1 VSLDKARSL
10 LQHVSKLTVLTGAG
24 ISAESGVPTFRGS
37 AGLWKQ
43 FRPEDLATPE
53 AFARNPELIWEWYDW
68 RRGLL
73 AKVQPNAGH
82 RALAEIEERLPQF
95 TLITQNV
102 DGLHKQ
108 AGSKSVLE
116 IHGSIWKLRCTACNR
131 EWLDRSVP
139 LKLPPHCACGSL
151 ARPGVVWFGENLP
164 VAIWAA
170 AERAITASDVL
181 IVIGTSAVVYPAAGL
196 IGLAKSSGAKAIEV
210 NVEATPVSGLV
221 DCTVTGPAGQILPE
235 LLAIANHQS
244 QE

>member
-1 VSLDKARSL
+1 
-10 LQHVSKLTVLTGAG
+10 
-24 ISAESGVPTFRGS
+24 
-37 AGLWKQ
+37 
-43 FRPEDLATPE
+43 
-53 AFARNPELIWEWYDW
+53 
-68 RRGLL
+68 
-73 AKVQPNAGH
+73 
-82 RALAEIEERLPQF
+82 
-95 TLITQNV
+95 LITQNV